1 MIGCS
6 QTASLVLPSLKVI
19 EQDDGT
25 SVATFLAP
33 IDRLEYDLWRA
44 AKKQGW
50 GFVYPLSQN
59 EQGYYEGAGIL
70 DDSRK
75 LTIKAWVDVNNHDYF
90 HVQIKIGHFGAPKR
104 QSQYLKQLKKVLD
117 GKPMPKRG
125 LNFDLNDSAKST
137 DLPTTQTPENATN

>member
-1 MIGCS
+1 M
-6 QTASLVLPSLKVI
+6 I

-25 SVATFLAP
+25 SVATFHAP

-50 GFVYPLSQN
+50 GFVYPLARD
-59 EQGYYEGAGIL
+59 ELGYYKGSGIL

-75 LTIKAWVDVNNHDYF
+75 LTIKAWVDVVNHNYF
-90 HVQIKIGHFGAPKR
+90 HVKIKIGHFGDPKR

-117 GKPMPKRG
+117 GKPMPKRE
-125 LNFDLNDSAKST
+125 LNFDLDDSAEST
-137 DLPTTQTPENATN
+137 NPPALQAPEAAAN